1 MTRLTFS
8 GSNQNP
14 AWSPDGRYIVFE
26 GAGGIF
32 WTRSDGAGQPQP
44 LTKSK
49 GRAIPYSFTPDGAI
63 LAFFTAGADGAS
75 LWTVPV
81 KAASDGLSAGTPE
94 TFLKTSNVLR
104 HPSFSPDGRWL
115 AYSSNESG
123 SNQIYVRAFPDKGGK
138 WQISNGGG
146 GLYPQWLRN
155 GRELF
160 YRNSENRLMV
170 TAYTVKGDSFAAD
183 KPRLWAQQQLPDP
196 GFNGITYDL
205 AQDGPRVVALMPVE
219 APESEPSPNRLIFL
233 ENFSDELRRR
243 VPAGK

>member
-1 MTRLTFS
+1 M
-8 GSNQNP
+8 
-14 AWSPDGRYIVFE
+14 
-26 GAGGIF
+26 
-32 WTRSDGAGQPQP
+32 
-44 LTKSK
+44 
-49 GRAIPYSFTPDGAI
+49 
-63 LAFFTAGADGAS
+63 
-75 LWTVPV
+75 
-81 KAASDGLSAGTPE
+81 SDGLSAGAPE
-94 TFLKTSNVLR
+94 AFLKPTGVIR

-146 GLYPQWLRN
+146 GLYPQWSRN

-170 TAYTVKGDSFAAD
+170 TAYSAKGDSFAAD

-205 AQDGPRVVALMPVE
+205 GPDGRVVALIPAE
-219 APESEPSPNRLIFL
+219 APESESSPDRLIFL
-233 ENFSDELRRR
+233 ENFFDELRRK
-243 VPAGK
+243 VPTGK